1 MDTFAAP
8 AAPVTR
14 ASTSERN
21 LVIVGWA
28 ASRQPSAAMYEF
40 VVALLRAAAAS
51 DWEKVEAYLLKR
63 VEAEV
68 VMEVGAVF
76 VLLRMVGLEP
86 CPVGIKGGARCL
98 GEKADAEPSSIA
110 GAVAADRSL
119 TSSGKSRDWLISRVF
134 QKRCRKPFAALL
146 LATLAS
152 MDLALVMT
160 AACGPFPLYGSRN
173 LPSLSASSVPGTAGE
188 LGIDE

>member
-1 MDTFAAP
+1 MDAFAAP

-21 LVIVGWA
+21 LVMVGWA
-28 ASRQPSAAMYEF
+28 ASRHPSAAMYEF

-51 DWEKVEAYLLKR
+51 DWEKVEAYLLNR
-63 VEAEV
+63 VEADV
-68 VMEVGAVF
+68 GMGVGAVL
-76 VLLRMVGLEP
+76 VLLRRGAEAP
-86 CPVGIKGGARCL
+86 CPVGSKGGARCL
-98 GEKADAEPSSIA
+98 GEKADAGPSRIA

-119 TSSGKSRDWLISRVF
+119 TSSGKSCDWLVSRVF

-160 AACGPFPLYGSRN
+160 AACGPFPVYESRN

-188 LGIDE
+188 FGIDE